1 MSFSNGIKRA
11 GFFKDNILYKLLTDE
26 SMIQE
31 FEANSIEPLPEKFK
45 QDLLDCLSEL
55 EAIKQ
60 EKAQLDREQKKNQFE
75 EIADKNLLLVLQDA
89 KNVPW
94 GEGNDLEKQK
104 YILLVRQKDAETQF
118 ERPTTNLNN

>member
-31 FEANSIEPLPEKFK
+31 FEANSIEPLPDKFK

-75 EIADKNLLLVLQDA
+75 EIADKN
-89 KNVPW
+89 
-94 GEGNDLEKQK
+94 
-104 YILLVRQKDAETQF
+104 
-118 ERPTTNLNN
+118 